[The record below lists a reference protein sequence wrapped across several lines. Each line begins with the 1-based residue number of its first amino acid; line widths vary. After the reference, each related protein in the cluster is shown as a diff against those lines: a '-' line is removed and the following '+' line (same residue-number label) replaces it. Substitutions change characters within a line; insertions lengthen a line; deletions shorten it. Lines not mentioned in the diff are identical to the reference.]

1 MGSADQTTSLV
12 FTDSFQ
18 KSISQL
24 KTKLISYW
32 SRWFFF
38 LSWKNK
44 NKNYVILVKKIG
56 RNKTHRFI
64 VWSDE
69 LWYFLNTKIALTYC
83 EKKLFSITRT
93 IYLNSERSEQF
104 LVTGC
109 FFNLFLEVSHLNYYL
124 SSAICPCFR
133 LSVWVSFCKKNFLMV
148 AYIKKCTS

>member
-83 EKKLFSITRT
+83 EKKLFSITKT

-104 LVTGC
+104 LVTEC
-109 FFNLFLEVSHLNYYL
+109 FFKLVPGGFSSKLLFERRCLCGLRLLLSVCVCEKLFLHVSK
-124 SSAICPCFR
+124 SQ
-133 LSVWVSFCKKNFLMV
+133 
-148 AYIKKCTS
+148 